1 MAKREAQASSEVPID
16 GTPAA
21 LSGLGERLRHFL
33 RAPLG
38 TARNSA
44 RERLYADIGG
54 AVIGLGGAVALI
66 ELML

>member
-1 MAKREAQASSEVPID
+1 ME
-16 GTPAA
+16 GTPAM
-21 LSGLGERLRHFL
+21 LSGLGERLRQFL

-38 TARNSA
+38 ATGNPS

-66 ELML
+66 NLVL